1 MGLVGLEPTISP
13 LWAARFNQLNYKP
26 NRISTCPSEWTS
38 RVDLCSYSFFLFPSP
53 PSVGFFLCEA
63 LPTSYRLA
71 PDARRVYFVFATSVS
86 PWSDLEERSPLIS
99 FIQCLQWGAT
109 RRRET
114 EEIGIGLNATP
125 GSAAYS
131 EDQAGGSW
139 RIGRGKRASN
149 PRLLAWQ
156 TSTLTN
162 WAISPFLNYCKFH
175 SHLPEFFTIK
185 KKWAVQQTE
194 CPSPSGHFLA
204 FWRKKEKARLAK
216 GG

>member
-13 LWAARFNQLNYKP
+13 LWAARFNQFNYKP

-71 PDARRVYFVFATSVS
+71 PDARRVDLVFATSVS

-109 RRRET
+109 HNKGGGRPKKSELDWMLHRDQQLTVKTRQ
-114 EEIGIGLNATP
+114 EEV
-125 GSAAYS
+125 
-131 EDQAGGSW
+131 GGSGGENGL
-139 RIGRGKRASN
+139 RTRD
-149 PRLLAWQ
+149 
-156 TSTLTN
+156 
-162 WAISPFLNYCKFH
+162 
-175 SHLPEFFTIK
+175 
-185 KKWAVQQTE
+185 
-194 CPSPSGHFLA
+194 
-204 FWRKKEKARLAK
+204 FWRDRPAL
-216 GG
+216 